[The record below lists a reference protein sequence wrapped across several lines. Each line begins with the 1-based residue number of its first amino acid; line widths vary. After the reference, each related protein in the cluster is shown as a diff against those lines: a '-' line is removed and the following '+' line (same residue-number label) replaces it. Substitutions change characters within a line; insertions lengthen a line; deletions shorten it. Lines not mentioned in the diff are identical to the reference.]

1 MTAEPGA
8 PAPAGSMPEFVG
20 RYRIL
25 ERIGKGAMGVVYA
38 ALDEQID
45 RKVAVKLLLGDLEE
59 EPEIRERFLREARI
73 TGQLAHRNVV
83 TLYDLGEDH
92 GRMFIVM
99 ELLTGLPLT
108 EFLQTPTGQ
117 TLDGKLD
124 VMMQVCSGLQ
134 SAHSRGVI
142 HRDVKPSNLF
152 ILQDGTVKI
161 LDFGVARL
169 QSSNLTASGFLIGTP
184 EYMSPEQTQ
193 GRPVDQRSD
202 VFSAGAVFYLMLTG
216 RSAFA
221 SRDLRQML
229 NAIINE
235 QPAPV
240 TDAEAPEVVRRIV
253 MKALAKAPDDRYQ
266 QCSDM
271 QADIERA
278 RRASEG
284 AVRRIAQ
291 GALDRYRQTLAVIE
305 ERRALG
311 RALTR
316 PDADRTAEETTAR
329 LASRFPE
336 LAKAATTGSI
346 DGLDRA
352 MATEALENIQIS
364 YNAEVAELAALRDS
378 TAPDGKR
385 EPEPAADAEN
395 PGSWKSRAA
404 ALWRN
409 LTPRE

>member
-1 MTAEPGA
+1 MT
-8 PAPAGSMPEFVG
+8 
-20 RYRIL
+20 
-25 ERIGKGAMGVVYA
+25 
-38 ALDEQID
+38 
-45 RKVAVKLLLGDLEE
+45 
-59 EPEIRERFLREARI
+59 
-73 TGQLAHRNVV
+73 
-83 TLYDLGEDH
+83 
-92 GRMFIVM
+92 
-99 ELLTGLPLT
+99 
-108 EFLQTPTGQ
+108 
-117 TLDGKLD
+117 
-124 VMMQVCSGLQ
+124 QVCAGLQ

-152 ILQDGTVKI
+152 ILQDNTVKI

-229 NAIINE
+229 NAIIHE
-235 QPAPV
+235 QPAAL
-240 TDAEAPEVVRRIV
+240 TDTEAPEVVRRIV
-253 MKALAKAPDDRYQ
+253 MKALAKAPDERYQ

-271 QADIERA
+271 QADLERA

-291 GALDRYRQTLAVIE
+291 AALDRYRQTLAVIE

-311 RALTR
+311 RALKR
-316 PDADRTAEETTAR
+316 QDADRAADDAAAR
-329 LASRFPE
+329 LASRFSE
-336 LAKAATTGSI
+336 LANAATTGSVNES
-346 DGLDRA
+346 DRGA
-352 MATEALENIQIS
+352 ANEALEGIQIS
-364 YNAEVAELAALRDS
+364 YNAEVAELAALRESTGPAS
-378 TAPDGKR
+378 TA
-385 EPEPAADAEN
+385 EPEPEADAGS
-395 PGSWKSRAA
+395 PASWKSRAA
-404 ALWRN
+404 ALWKN